1 MTENTSASKLFK
13 TFINDI
19 VDVFPEYKN
28 RLLQYY
34 GETIQNEKDDDPKI
48 IEFLKNI
55 DDISEMVINKD
66 ITLFDKD
73 PIILQ
78 NVSFKLLWNTD
89 NISDQTKNS
98 IWKYLQTFCII
109 NIKEQSEKEKIEE
122 VIKSIESKVKIKD
135 KETLKKMKKLQKLN
149 ETFDIAEIEKVIEQN
164 PKSID
169 QGMNEMDKM
178 FENTSIGKI
187 AKEITEELD
196 IDNIINGGG
205 GIQDLFNPNTMGNIM
220 KTINAKMSTDENGLN
235 SDNLMEEAST
245 ICNSMQKNPLF
256 SSLMGMQNNIMSN
269 MAEGMKNETVN
280 KDTRQINL
288 DNKNHNPGVVKAR
301 LQNKLKEKT
310 IVDKKS

>member
-55 DDISEMVINKD
+55 DDISERVINKD

-122 VIKSIESKVKIKD
+122 VIKSIESKEKIKD

-220 KTINAKMSTDENGLN
+220 KTINTKMSTDENGLN